1 MTETQK
7 NTYTEEQLNFINA
20 DIKSSII
27 LRAVAGSGK
36 TFSAVERVRH
46 LIGQGVDP
54 NKILFFSYTKSA
66 VEEFRSRLNDDR
78 IKITTI
84 HAFCQG
90 MLAKMKKFK
99 KVVEIYEF
107 ISWYKDKNKPLPSAS
122 SKVKAEYYE
131 LVNNMYENA
140 QFISAEITAY
150 KLQVSEN
157 EKCRKPRF
165 MDEYRKFTKETKSR
179 DFSDMLIEIRDL
191 LKENKWLVMFRNKYD
206 YILVDEFQDTSSIQM
221 EILLKLNARYYTL
234 IGDIGQSIFGYSG
247 ANAFKVMDMLRKR
260 REVRELTLSVNF
272 RSCKA
277 IVENSN
283 RYSTLKAVSTKD
295 QEGEVQKRILKFD
308 QFLSMVDKFDEI
320 VVLCRTNGTI
330 KDIERELLFR
340 KYPINYK
347 NIFSQTELDLIRGHK
362 ETVSTK
368 MKVDSFMTVFDN
380 REALLD
386 FIEKNRSSKR
396 HLTTIHKSKGLEYDT
411 CVVVNC
417 FAPDLLEYN
426 NIRELT
432 EEQRKKYSFDMEDE
446 DDFEARNVFYVAI
459 TRPKTSLYF
468 MAYKI

>member
-1 MTETQK
+1 MSETQV
-7 NTYTEEQLNFINA
+7 NTYTEEQLAFINA
-20 DIKSSII
+20 DLKSNII

-36 TFSAVERVRH
+36 TFSAVERVRF
-46 LIGQGVDP
+46 LLSNGVDP
-54 NKILFFSYTKSA
+54 SKILFFSYTKAA
-66 VEEFRSRLNDDR
+66 VEEFRSRLKNDN

-107 ISWYKDKNKPLPSAS
+107 IGWYKEKNKPVASAS
-122 SKVKAEYYE
+122 SKTKSEYYE
-131 LVNNMYENA
+131 LINEMYENA

-150 KLQVSEN
+150 KLQLAEGV
-157 EKCRKPRF
+157 KCKKPKF

-191 LKENKWLVMFRNKYD
+191 LKENRWLVMFRNKYD

-221 EILLKLNARYYTL
+221 EILLKLNAKFYTL

-247 ANAFKVMDMLRKR
+247 ANAFKVMDMLKRR
-260 REVRELTLSVNF
+260 REVQELTLSVNF
-272 RSCKA
+272 RSAKA

-283 RYSTLKAVSTKD
+283 KYSTLQAMSTKEED
-295 QEGEVQKRILKFD
+295 GFVQRRIMKFEN
-308 QFLSMVDKFDEI
+308 FPMIFDKYDEI
-320 VVLCRTNGTI
+320 VLLCRTNRTI
-330 KDIERELLFR
+330 RDIEREMLLK
-340 KYPINYK
+340 KYPMNYK
-347 NIFSQTELDLIRGHK
+347 NLFSQSEIDLIRSGK

-368 MKVDSFMTVFDN
+368 MKVDSFMGAFGD
-380 REALLD
+380 RDRLLE
-386 FIEKNRSSKR
+386 FVEKNRESKK
-396 HLTTIHKSKGLEYDT
+396 HLTTIHKSKGLEYQA

-417 FAPDLLEYN
+417 FAPDILEFN
-426 NIRELT
+426 NIRDLS
-432 EEQRKKYSFDMEDE
+432 EEQLEKYSFDPEDE
-446 DDFEARNVFYVAI
+446 EDYEARNVFYVAI